1 MLALPMQRSSI
12 GRAGIDRMS
21 VNPISAIVGGIQS
34 AVDHVAGG
42 GEHNLRHIISK
53 CAAPARHSTHSM
65 TWSFK
70 ACLSCNGFAERLQ
83 RGTAHRG

>member
-1 MLALPMQRSSI
+1 MPAMLLQRSSI
-12 GRAGIDRMS
+12 GRAGIERMS

-53 CAAPARHSTHSM
+53 CAADAWHSTHCM
-65 TWSFK
+65 TRSFAAYHLAGLK
-70 ACLSCNGFAERLQ
+70 R
-83 RGTAHRG
+83 RRYT

>member
-1 MLALPMQRSSI
+1 MPAMPLQRSSI
-12 GRAGIDRMS
+12 GRAGIERMS

-53 CAAPARHSTHSM
+53 CAPGSTAQHTQHDMELQSLPIIQNIGAAIAAWHST
-65 TWSFK
+65 
-70 ACLSCNGFAERLQ
+70 
-83 RGTAHRG
+83 